1 MADFW
6 SQRYEG
12 RPQQDVASLR
22 AVDFTNAVLDM
33 AEGEEEKKKPLY
45 EPLRTSVFTDPRC
58 NPALNNT
65 APENFTFERDFERA
79 WLGKQGKWGGK
90 GVRWSNAPR
99 FPKKP
104 RDKLNAGQDA
114 MSTAPSLDQI
124 YDVDHGMTQQSHHS
138 LRGASLANR
147 ARRFP
152 QAAPSSRRKVER
164 PNAAAAAASHVGPG
178 SYAVKNLWRL
188 PQPGVGGQATF
199 RSTAPRTLQDGRV
212 VPKEPPVSSVT
223 HALEE
228 ESCPAAAEGGGGSGS
243 GTAGGGTGRGGKAW
257 QRLSR
262 TSGGSSAGHAAGG
275 GAAGGEDVYDGL
287 GPRDRK
293 FGAASMQAKQPNA
306 AVVTFGRSARRTF
319 IDGAMVPASVSG
331 ARPQPFINFLAGGAA
346 PKSNVR
352 PSLAARRM

>member
-33 AEGEEEKKKPLY
+33 AEGEEEKKQPLY
-45 EPLRTSVFTDPRC
+45 APLRTSVFTDPRC

-152 QAAPSSRRKVER
+152 QAAPSSRRKVQR
-164 PNAAAAAASHVGPG
+164 PDAAAAAAAAASHVGPG

-188 PQPGVGGQATF
+188 PQPGVGGQSTF

-223 HALEE
+223 HQLEE
-228 ESCPAAAEGGGGSGS
+228 ESYPAAAAAEG
-243 GTAGGGTGRGGKAW
+243 GGKAW

-262 TSGGSSAGHAAGG
+262 TSGGSSAGHAVGG

-293 FGAASMQAKQPNA
+293 FGTASMQAKQPNA